1 MYSRNIGSGSPERL
15 YSSMMDPSGFG
26 TALTVT
32 TVELQSLRH
41 RCATK
46 VGGCTSNLN
55 HLHKRWGCHE
65 NNSIFGVSR
74 DVNGTDRDVNDRL
87 TSGRVYRLGILLHL
101 FMVLSNV
108 ITACYTIGAV
118 VIYVI
123 GKVTFLWGDK
133 LTCGLTFEDQTWQWC
148 RVMILAVCTICKAL
162 YPQPRKPVFRVDVG
176 NHHSFRRGRPRSP
189 TNDRL
194 VRRTR
199 VFVLLLC
206 NQNMLVAANL
216 AMHGTSV
223 DARQTARESEQI
235 DEVRDFYSEGY
246 SQQTGWTNNHYLV
259 CHGQC
264 RTSSVARQEGG
275 GDSPHVSDRW
285 CDCCPCTSVRQLRVV
300 GNGLD
305 QFWQKDAMPRS
316 HGRMPARWNDDTL
329 HVLLQTDHG
338 TQAIEG
344 DHVRDQC
351 TVLGT
356 HDDDGPS
363 TLRLTA
369 GQSCD
374 FEGPIDEAQAG
385 KRWSGRE
392 INSASDTPCPVSILW
407 QRDID
412 VSAPPFLQMRPNPQ
426 LQQHFDEVVPDTRTG
441 PNGAEVVGTITPPAE
456 LAEYCH
462 FQGRCGLGW
471 PLS

>member
-1 MYSRNIGSGSPERL
+1 MVQRRVVCQTHCEWCDVWDRQWRVWPITKEGFTTSTGECGTLQESQGTRSRQSRKRRTLFGRGSTSEYNGVICTSMSGSHRTAEALENSRLCPFVYSRNIGSGSPERL
-15 YSSMMDPSGFG
+15 YSSMIDPSGFG

-46 VGGCTSNLN
+46 AGGCTSNLN

-176 NHHSFRRGRPRSP
+176 KHHSFRRGIPRSP

-259 CHGQC
+259 CQEQC
-264 RTSSVARQEGG
+264 RTSSVARQDRGWRRQ
-275 GDSPHVSDRW
+275 SP
-285 CDCCPCTSVRQLRVV
+285 CL
-300 GNGLD
+300 
-305 QFWQKDAMPRS
+305 
-316 HGRMPARWNDDTL
+316 
-329 HVLLQTDHG
+329 
-338 TQAIEG
+338 
-344 DHVRDQC
+344 
-351 TVLGT
+351 
-356 HDDDGPS
+356 
-363 TLRLTA
+363 
-369 GQSCD
+369 
-374 FEGPIDEAQAG
+374 
-385 KRWSGRE
+385 
-392 INSASDTPCPVSILW
+392 
-407 QRDID
+407 
-412 VSAPPFLQMRPNPQ
+412 
-426 LQQHFDEVVPDTRTG
+426 
-441 PNGAEVVGTITPPAE
+441 
-456 LAEYCH
+456 
-462 FQGRCGLGW
+462 
-471 PLS
+471 